1 MSEMYEQAAQNG
13 FWLVEDETIASK
25 RMMLEAQI
33 EVKMNFVFK
42 NCAFVIIRLISDAR
56 GGTRNYE

>member
-1 MSEMYEQAAQNG
+1 MYEQAAQNE
-13 FWLVEDETIASK
+13 FWLAEDKTIASK

-33 EVKMNFVFK
+33 EVKMEFRFRK
-42 NCAFVIIRLISDAR
+42 FCFLIIRQILDAR